1 MEVEFQFSTRIL
13 EVDYQISRKRD
24 GAMEHKT
31 FRFDSKWKDRLWL
44 KRNKNIIMRPKRSY
58 CIRARII
65 SVARGKPSNA
75 YGDGECMDWE
85 FGD

>member
-13 EVDYQISRKRD
+13 EVDCQNWLKVS

-65 SVARGKPSNA
+65 SVARGKPSKA